1 VPEPFVPLTDED
13 EEMVRRALHGKNRFA
28 FYLLLLCDSHTNA
41 YITSG
46 I

>member
-13 EEMVRRALHGKNRFA
+13 EEMVRQALHGKNRFA
-28 FYLLLLCDSHTNA
+28 YLLLSFDSRTDV
-41 YITSG
+41 YLTSC